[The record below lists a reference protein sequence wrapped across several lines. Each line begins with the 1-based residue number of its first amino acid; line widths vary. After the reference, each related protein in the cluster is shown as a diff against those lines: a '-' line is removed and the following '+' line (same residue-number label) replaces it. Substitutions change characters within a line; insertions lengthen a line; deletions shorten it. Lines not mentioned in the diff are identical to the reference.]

1 MTFSALWLKLVALFP
16 EKGMAVCVAVIGKE
30 NSPLYIRWYCF
41 DIDLLLVMEKP
52 PLRSWISFANLVL
65 SSCADPAQELTFHY
79 SLHTSLDVIEEKLS
93 ASNKAA
99 GSDQRELYLGAL
111 NSSEHQKVFGYVTN
125 TRIKFVIIV
134 DSSNTSLRDNETRQM
149 FRLVYFIFGTISW
162 RRKETEFW
170 CKLYWLQ
177 ISGGFIWRS
186 PMLWQIPSTS
196 LASRLPQRN
205 LMLLCVAC

>member
-1 MTFSALWLKLVALFP
+1 M
-16 EKGMAVCVAVIGKE
+16 
-30 NSPLYIRWYCF
+30 
-41 DIDLLLVMEKP
+41 
-52 PLRSWISFANLVL
+52 

-99 GSDQRELYLGAL
+99 GSNQRELYLGAL

-149 FRLVYFIFGTISW
+149 FRLVYFIFT
-162 RRKETEFW
+162 F
-170 CKLYWLQ
+170 
-177 ISGGFIWRS
+177 ISGQFHEEEKKQNSVVIYIGYKF
-186 PMLWQIPSTS
+186 QK
-196 LASRLPQRN
+196 ASSG
-205 LMLLCVAC
+205 VH

>member
-1 MTFSALWLKLVALFP
+1 M
-16 EKGMAVCVAVIGKE
+16 
-30 NSPLYIRWYCF
+30 
-41 DIDLLLVMEKP
+41 
-52 PLRSWISFANLVL
+52 

-149 FRLVYFIFGTISW
+149 FRSVYFIFT
-162 RRKETEFW
+162 
-170 CKLYWLQ
+170 L
-177 ISGGFIWRS
+177 ISGQYHEEEKNGIPTLFILATNFRRLHLAFTNAVANPFYVPGQQITSKKFDAVVRS
-186 PMLWQIPSTS
+186 
-196 LASRLPQRN
+196 
-205 LMLLCVAC
+205 LLGLREH

>member
-1 MTFSALWLKLVALFP
+1 M
-16 EKGMAVCVAVIGKE
+16 
-30 NSPLYIRWYCF
+30 
-41 DIDLLLVMEKP
+41 
-52 PLRSWISFANLVL
+52 

-149 FRLVYFIFGTISW
+149 FRFVYFIFTFISGQFHEEE
-162 RRKETEFW
+162 KKTEFR
-170 CKLYWLQ
+170 CNLYWLQ

>member
-149 FRLVYFIFGTISW
+149 FRLIPKS
-162 RRKETEFW
+162 RKSILIKILQEAPPGLHQRSGQPILCARPADYLKVSLFKMASCNMIGIYSCPT
-170 CKLYWLQ
+170 KL
-177 ISGGFIWRS
+177 
-186 PMLWQIPSTS
+186 
-196 LASRLPQRN
+196 
-205 LMLLCVAC
+205 